1 MTLEQGDGESYQHWA
16 LFNILAQWTP
26 PDPLYSSQEERI
38 WGDKNDLWM
47 EAVNRRKDEHA
58 QPSDLEEQNMLL

>member
-26 PDPLYSSQEERI
+26 PDLLYSSQEERI
-38 WGDKNDLWM
+38 RGDKNDL
-47 EAVNRRKDEHA
+47 
-58 QPSDLEEQNMLL
+58 